1 MTERPGDDTLD
12 RLLRAE
18 ARREVRPLDDDAF
31 RSRVLGALPAPR
43 GRHATWWKPV
53 LVLGSAALGSALAF
67 AFAPGD
73 SSLLAGFVDLVQHR
87 YTPAA
92 IACIATSFA
101 LLAAAVVVAAE
112 AD

>member
-1 MTERPGDDTLD
+1 MTERPDDDPLD
-12 RLLRAE
+12 RLLRAD
-18 ARREVRPLDDDAF
+18 ARREAGPLDDGGF

-43 GRHATWWKPV
+43 GPRTTWWKPV

-73 SSLLAGFVDLVQHR
+73 ASLLLGFIDLVQHR

-112 AD
+112 TD